1 MKFFERL
8 LLVVYALVLVALSL
22 LALIMAAGWT
32 TPIDYLQFAF
42 SHTNTRWAVGIV
54 SALLLLVGLNL
65 LFVNFHRR
73 PGLPS
78 VVHHTELGEIRVSI
92 TALENLV
99 HRAARKVAGV
109 KEIKP
114 RIRPTGEGVM
124 VLLEAVFLPDQNI
137 PEISQQLQQQVKDY
151 LQEAAGL
158 DIIEVK
164 VMVQNVS
171 HEAKVRVE

>member
-1 MKFFERL
+1 
-8 LLVVYALVLVALSL
+8 
-22 LALIMAAGWT
+22 
-32 TPIDYLQFAF
+32 
-42 SHTNTRWAVGIV
+42 
-54 SALLLLVGLNL
+54 
-65 LFVNFHRR
+65 
-73 PGLPS
+73 
-78 VVHHTELGEIRVSI
+78 
-92 TALENLV
+92 
-99 HRAARKVAGV
+99 
-109 KEIKP
+109 
-114 RIRPTGEGVM
+114 M